1 METLPPGL
9 PPSPQEQ
16 LQALL
21 AEGARLKHDL
31 RAKMIAFCPRAELE
45 KQPIMVAPGG
55 QTSMSPAGAMLR
67 MLRKKPDEA
76 AEVLATAL
84 ALSGVL
90 VLIDDFSKALQQGVV
105 KAPLDIAPDLFRGRK
120 N

>member
-16 LQALL
+16 LQVLL
-21 AEGARLKHDL
+21 VEAQKLKQDL
-31 RAKMIAFCPRAELE
+31 VNKLTRFCPRAELE

-55 QTSMSPAGAMLR
+55 QTSLSPAGVMLR
-67 MLRKKPDEA
+67 MLKMKPDEA

-84 ALSGVL
+84 AFWGVL
-90 VLIDDFSKALQQGVV
+90 VVIDDFSRMLQQGVM
-105 KAPLDIAPDLFRGRK
+105 KPAFDIAPDLFRGRV